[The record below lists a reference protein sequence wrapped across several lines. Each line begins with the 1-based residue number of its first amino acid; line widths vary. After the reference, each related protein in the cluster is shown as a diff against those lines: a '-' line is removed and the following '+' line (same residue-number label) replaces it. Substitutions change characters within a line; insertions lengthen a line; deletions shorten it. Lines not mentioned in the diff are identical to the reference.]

1 LIDLGV
7 RSRVAFAVLW
17 IGGQAALCISA
28 AWRPDGAFGFRMFPE
43 ASSITIHVEG
53 VTPREWMERVKD
65 PILEN
70 LDVPVNAAYGANAQ
84 LQRLQAAIDD
94 AAREHHKDVT
104 ARVMVSVNGRE
115 PHEVILRSRK

>member
-1 LIDLGV
+1 VIDLGV

-43 ASSITIHVEG
+43 SSSITIHVTG

-65 PILEN
+65 PILSN
-70 LDVPVNAAYGANAQ
+70 LDVRVNAAYGAGAQ
-84 LQRLQAAIDD
+84 LQRLQAALDD
-94 AAREHHKDVT
+94 VAAEHHKEVS
-104 ARVMVSVNGRE
+104 ANVMVSVNGRE
-115 PHEVILRSRK
+115 PHEVVLRSRP

>member
-1 LIDLGV
+1 VIDLGV
-7 RSRVAFAVLW
+7 RSRAVFAALW

-43 ASSITIHVEG
+43 SSSITIHVSG

-65 PILEN
+65 PILSN
-70 LDVPVNAAYGANAQ
+70 LDVRVNAAYGAGAQ

-94 AAREHHKDVT
+94 VAAEHHVEVT
-104 ARVMVSVNGRE
+104 ANVMVSVNGRE
-115 PHEVILRSRK
+115 PHEVVLRSRK